1 MQKRKQSFPSP
12 FYFILTSML
21 FLSPICYSQKNVEN
35 NLRLWYDE
43 PARDWMTQAL
53 PIGNGF
59 MGAMIFGG
67 IEKEQIQF
75 NEESLWAGGPGT
87 GEKYNGGN
95 RIGAYKHLPKVREL
109 LKQNRFE
116 EAHKLAKKQLTGI
129 IHRENSNLMFGDYGA
144 YQSFGD
150 IFIEVENNGEITNYY
165 RDLDISKAIAHVKYL
180 SGAVQHERTY
190 FASYPQRLLVFHLNN
205 TATNGA
211 DYKIRLSLHHTV
223 DLKFSDN
230 KLIATGS
237 LKNNGMAFQMQMLV
251 RNEGGSMSFKDG
263 VLRVDKTNSIT
274 LLLTASTD
282 YLPIFPN
289 YKGRN
294 YASINSNIIEKVT
307 NIPFKNL
314 LKNHIQDYQ
323 YLFNRV
329 KLELGNSINM
339 NKPTDE
345 RLITYHEGAVDPTLE
360 SLFFQYGRYLLISS
374 SRPGSLPANLQGKW
388 NDKNN
393 PPWACDYHTNI
404 NLQMNYWPAEVTNLS
419 ECHLPLF
426 DYMQSLVEPGRI
438 SAREH
443 FKARG
448 WIVNTMN
455 NLFGFTAPGWD
466 FPWGYY
472 PGGAAWL
479 CQHLWEH
486 YDFTQDK
493 VFLSETAFPVMKEAA
508 QFWLDY
514 LVKDDDGI
522 LVSMP
527 SYSPEHGGIS
537 RGASMDHQMV
547 WDLFTNCVSACDVLK
562 IEKKF
567 QQQVYEALKKLCS
580 PKIGKW
586 GQLQEW
592 KEDLDDPE
600 NHHRHVSHLFALHPG
615 KQITLQLTPELA
627 RAAQKSLEAR
637 GDGGT
642 GWSLAW
648 KINFWARL
656 QDGDHAHK
664 MLKRLLRPT
673 GEQGYDMKNGGGT
686 YRNLFDAHPPFQ
698 IDGNFGATA
707 GIAEMLLQSHAGEIH
722 FLPALPKAW
731 PDGFVKGLC
740 ARGGFEI
747 DMKWKNGKLVSAELL
762 SKNGNQCKIRYLD
775 RVISLS
781 TKKGVSYELNK
792 DLDL

>member
-1 MQKRKQSFPSP
+1 MQKRKQSFRLV
-12 FYFILTSML
+12 FYSIFSAVL
-21 FLSPICYSQKNVEN
+21 FLSQMCYPQTMRQHD
-35 NLRLWYDE
+35 LRLWYDE
-43 PARDWMTQAL
+43 PAQDWMTQAL
-53 PIGNGF
+53 PIGNGY

-67 IEKEQIQF
+67 IEKERIQF

-87 GEKYNGGN
+87 GEKYSGGN
-95 RIGAYKHLPKVREL
+95 RIGAYRYLPKVREL
-109 LKQNRFE
+109 LKQDLFD
-116 EAHKLAKKQLTGI
+116 EAHILAKKQLTGI
-129 IHRENSNLMFGDYGA
+129 IHRNNSNLQFGDYGA

-150 IFIEVENNGEITNYY
+150 IFIDVENDGEITKYY
-165 RDLDISKAIAHVKYL
+165 RDLNISKAVAHVKYM
-180 SGAVQHERTY
+180 SGRVQHERIY
-190 FASYPQRLLVFHLNN
+190 FASYPEKVLVFRLKND
-205 TATNGA
+205 APLGA
-211 DYKIRLSLHHTV
+211 NYKIRLSLHHKA
-223 DLKFSDN
+223 DLKFSGN
-230 KLIATGS
+230 KLVANGA
-237 LKNNGMAFQMQMLV
+237 LENNGMAFQLQMLV
-251 RNEGGSMSFKDG
+251 RNDGGNVFFKDG
-263 VLRVDKTNSIT
+263 MLNVTNSKSIT

-282 YLPIFPN
+282 YLTVFPD
-289 YKGRN
+289 YKGRD
-294 YASINSNIIEKVT
+294 YVPINNSVIENIFDLT
-307 NIPFKNL
+307 FKTL

-323 YLFNRV
+323 NLFNRV
-329 KLELGNSINM
+329 KLDLGTSINIT
-339 NKPTDE
+339 KPTDE
-345 RLITYHEGAVDPTLE
+345 RLIAYHEGSADPAIE

-374 SRPGSLPANLQGKW
+374 SRPGTLPANLQGKW
-388 NDKNN
+388 NDKND

-426 DYMQSLVEPGRI
+426 DYMKSLVEPGRI
-438 SAREH
+438 SAKEH
-443 FKARG
+443 FNARG

-466 FPWGYY
+466 FPWGFY

-486 YDFTQDK
+486 YEFTQDK
-493 VFLSETAFPVMKEAA
+493 VFLHQTAFPLMKEAA
-508 QFWLDY
+508 LFWLDY
-514 LVKDDDGI
+514 LVEDNDGT

-547 WDLFTNCVSACDVLK
+547 WDLFTNCAAACEVLNIEKDFKRKVSKALK
-562 IEKKF
+562 I
-567 QQQVYEALKKLCS
+567 LCP

-615 KQITLQLTPELA
+615 KQITLQHTPKLVQ
-627 RAAQKSLEAR
+627 AAQKSLEAR

-656 QDGDHAHK
+656 QNGDHAYK

-673 GEQGYDMKNGGGT
+673 GEQGYDMMNGGGT

-707 GIAEMLLQSHAGEIH
+707 GIAEMLLQSHAGEVH
-722 FLPALPKAW
+722 LLPALPKAW
-731 PDGFVKGLC
+731 PEGSVKGLC
-740 ARGGFEI
+740 TRGGFEI
-747 DMKWKNGKLVSAELL
+747 DMKWKSGKLTNAKLL
-762 SKNGNQCKIRYLD
+762 SKNGNNCKIRYLD
-775 RVISLS
+775 RVVSIS
-781 TKKGVSYELNK
+781 TKAGDSRELNK